1 MAPAD
6 AQNGPNMTRE
16 IIESRGVRIP
26 FYPEIMT
33 PPIERPLRKGRYE
46 GGECLAVEIVVGKDD
61 RVLELGTGIG
71 LVSTKAAMA
80 DGVDRVLTFEAN
92 PSLIPV
98 IREIHELNGV
108 RDRIEVVNGLVTRG
122 EAPETL
128 AFYRRRDFWA
138 SSLSPSAGAYIDQV
152 DVATHDFDAVLADLK
167 PTIVVC
173 DIEGAELD
181 LFDGADLSSAR
192 YVIMEI
198 HPKVYGAEGV
208 RRIFDNMSAKG
219 FGYSPKISR
228 GGTVITFERVGAP
241 SIAAISTFTAEP
253 APVQVPAPVAEARAA
268 KAGQGP
274 RVLIPTCM
282 KNEGPYILEWIA
294 YHRAIGV
301 TDFLIFTN
309 DCTDGSDLLLDRLD
323 QLGIVQHLPNPA
335 LSVASPHFQPIALS
349 YIPHFPVFQEADYVI
364 SMDVD
369 EFLNIRVGD
378 GTIPALLNAIGDADA
393 ISMMES
399 IFACD
404 DAEVFEDKLTV
415 EQFSRCMTHH
425 PGLRRA
431 RRGVKSL
438 VRRASG
444 LTIKNHRPF
453 ATDQVSYADVTWL
466 DGAGKPVPEEFMTE
480 AENGM
485 DCRGR
490 YDLAFLNHYPLR
502 SMEGFLLKHDRGDVV
517 SANRRVTQRY
527 WRTRNRPDVEDVT
540 LHAWLGHIREG
551 IAALRADPEIARL
564 HDASVAWHK
573 TRITELRQMPEY
585 QEFLSALKAMSG
597 RTADSAEEGTEAPSG

>member
-1 MAPAD
+1 
-6 AQNGPNMTRE
+6 
-16 IIESRGVRIP
+16 
-26 FYPEIMT
+26 MT

-46 GGECLAVEIVVGKDD
+46 GGECLAVEIVVGRGD

-80 DGVDRVLTFEAN
+80 EGVERVLTFEAN

-98 IREIHELNGV
+98 IREIHHLNGV
-108 RDRIEVVNGLVTRG
+108 ADRIEVVNGLVTRG

-128 AFYRRRDFWA
+128 PFYRRGDFWA
-138 SSLSPSAGAYIDQV
+138 SSLSPDAGAYVDQV

-167 PTIVVC
+167 PTVVVC

-181 LFDGADLSSAR
+181 LFDGADLASAR
-192 YVIMEI
+192 FVIMEI

-219 FGYSPKISR
+219 FGYSPKVSR
-228 GGTVITFERVGAP
+228 GGTVVTFERVGP
-241 SIAAISTFTAEP
+241 PRVEAISTF
-253 APVQVPAPVAEARAA
+253 VPSPMATPVADSAERSPATTA
-268 KAGQGP
+268 GP

-301 TDFLIFTN
+301 TDFVIFSN
-309 DCTDGSDLLLDRLD
+309 DCTDGTDLLLDRLD
-323 QLGIVQHLPNPA
+323 DLGVIQHLPNPA
-335 LSVASPHFQPIALS
+335 LSVNSPHFQPIALT
-349 YIPHFPVFQEADYVI
+349 YVPHLRAFREADYVI

-378 GTIPALLNAIGDADA
+378 GTISALLDAIGDADA
-393 ISMMES
+393 ISLMES

-404 DAEVFEDKLTV
+404 GQEAFEDDLMIQ
-415 EQFSRCMTHH
+415 QFTRCMTYH
-425 PGLRRA
+425 PGNHRA
-431 RRGVKSL
+431 RRGVKTL

-444 LTIKNHRPF
+444 LTIKNHRPLE
-453 ATDQVSYADVTWL
+453 TDQVSYDEIRWL
-466 DGAGKPVPEEFMTE
+466 DGGGRPVPDAFM
-480 AENGM
+480 ADVENGM

-490 YDLAFLNHYPLR
+490 YDLAYLNHYPLR

-517 SANRRVTQRY
+517 SANRRVTHRY
-527 WRTRNRPDVEDVT
+527 WRTRNHPDVEDT
-540 LHAWLGHIREG
+540 SLHTWLPQIRDG
-551 IAALRADPEIARL
+551 VAALMEDAEIARL
-564 HDASVAWHK
+564 HQASVDWHRQ
-573 TRITELRQMPEY
+573 RIAELRAMPEY
-585 QEFLSALKAMSG
+585 LEFLEGLKAMSG
-597 RTADSAEEGTEAPSG
+597 VTPDDVGEGTEVPST